1 MRATE
6 RVISRSGNEAREL
19 MRTTGSVGPYHTK
32 AELALT
38 LLKESIKRGEFRPGD
53 PLPQR
58 ILARRFGMS
67 LTPVREAVRAL
78 EAGGVLSGSSHKT
91 LRVLDVTVEDVREIY
106 MVRSA
111 LEEFATEVAAPR
123 LVAADTN
130 RLEESVQKMAVACQ
144 RGQSRRY
151 RALDE
156 EFHMFLYRKAGNKL
170 LYTLIEA
177 LWSRYPRDVLWTV
190 PGRLRESQEEHRR
203 IMRAVRAADA
213 ARAGAFMRGHI
224 LSAMDAVVRFLEHGA
239 GRRVAAATAPAR
251 RGTAGW
257 DRKTPFGHA
266 RPSIRPRDQSARGMR
281 NSGV

>member
-1 MRATE
+1 MRA
-6 RVISRSGNEAREL
+6 GGGA
-19 MRTTGSVGPYHTK
+19 GPYHTK

-91 LRVLDVTVEDVREIY
+91 LRVMDVSAEDVREIY

-111 LEEFATEVAAPR
+111 LEEFATAVAVPR
-123 LVAADTN
+123 LTAADAT
-130 RLEESVQKMAVACQ
+130 RLEESVQKMAAACQ
-144 RGQSRRY
+144 RGHSRRY
-151 RALDE
+151 RTLDE
-156 EFHMFLYRKAGNKL
+156 EYHMFLYRKAGNKL

-190 PGRLRESQEEHRR
+190 PGRLRASQEEHRR
-203 IMRAVRAADA
+203 IMRAVLAADA
-213 ARAGAFMRGHI
+213 ARAGALMRAHI
-224 LSAMDAVVRFLEHGA
+224 LSAMEAVVRFLEHGA
-239 GRRVAAATAPAR
+239 GRRAVAAAPAQ
-251 RGTAGW
+251 RGTA
-257 DRKTPFGHA
+257 R
-266 RPSIRPRDQSARGMR
+266 
-281 NSGV
+281 

>member
-1 MRATE
+1 
-6 RVISRSGNEAREL
+6 
-19 MRTTGSVGPYHTK
+19 MRTNRGVGAYHTK

-91 LRVLDVTVEDVREIY
+91 LRVLDVSAEDVREIY

-111 LEEFATEVAAPR
+111 LEEFATVEALPR
-123 LVAADTN
+123 LTALDLA
-130 RLEESVQKMAVACQ
+130 RLEEALQRMAAASQ
-144 RGQSRRY
+144 HSQSRRY

-156 EFHMFLYRKAGNKL
+156 EFHMFLYGRAGNRL
-170 LYTLIEA
+170 LFTLIEA

-190 PGRLRESQEEHRR
+190 PGRLRASQEEHRR
-203 IMRAVRAADA
+203 FMRAVRAGSA
-213 ARAGAFMRGHI
+213 ARAGTLMRAHI
-224 LSAMDAVVRFLEHGA
+224 LSAMNAVVRFLEHDG
-239 GRRVAAATAPAR
+239 GRRAAKRLTARSARVAAERPAR
-251 RGTAGW
+251 
-257 DRKTPFGHA
+257 P
-266 RPSIRPRDQSARGMR
+266 I
-281 NSGV
+281 